1 MVITREQSMIIFYRN
16 NLLAFSIRRRFVKHV
31 MMCRI
36 QDLYILNFFIFYQA
50 SIDKTLTKRT
60 SKAIRSRIEDLLPE
74 ETGSKKPRLMESQQN
89 DDSSILMSA
98 DPKIKQEFPGS
109 CSSTSGPSPKP
120 HLEEGNK
127 IFSFCDISERN
138 LIRIL

>member
-1 MVITREQSMIIFYRN
+1 MFVVYRVQG
-16 NLLAFSIRRRFVKHV
+16 LCS
-31 MMCRI
+31 
-36 QDLYILNFFIFYQA
+36 LNSFTIYQTYV
-50 SIDKTLTKRT
+50 DKTLTKKT
-60 SKAIRSRIEDLLPE
+60 SKAIRSRIDDLLPE

-109 CSSTSGPSPKP
+109 CSSTSGPSSKP